1 METSF
6 SDIVRF
12 LEHVVW
18 GVIGAVCAALIVILG
33 DIQRIGKVK
42 SILAPESGSVR

>member
-1 METSF
+1 MDTSF

-18 GVIGAVCAALIVILG
+18 GVIG
-33 DIQRIGKVK
+33 KVK